1 MATLKLSGQ
10 QWLACQCNALILG
23 LIFYMMCVM
32 VILIDLSA
40 AVPEL
45 KRVRPEALWR
55 GFNAPCTL
63 MPCAM
68 EGFIARV
75 RV

>member
-1 MATLKLSGQ
+1 MVFVVQFASEFKIDLKLP
-10 QWLACQCNALILG
+10 G
-23 LIFYMMCVM
+23 LL
-32 VILIDLSA
+32 LIDNTATFQSSSVL
-40 AVPEL
+40 
-45 KRVRPEALWR
+45 RPEALWR